1 MGYNLNRDFIL
12 KGVTVKKIALSDH
25 FTFGRLLHFT
35 LPSIVMMVFTSIYG
49 VVDGIFVSNFAG
61 KTAFAAINLIMP
73 YLMLFGTLGFM
84 LGTGGTAL
92 ISMTLGMGDKRKAN
106 GLFSMLTY
114 VAIIGGVVLTV
125 ISLLLLRPAAKA
137 LGAEGEI
144 LAHCVTYGTIVQL
157 ALPAYVLQFTY
168 QSFCVAAEKPNL
180 SLGMT
185 VASGVCNMVL
195 DALFVGLFRWGL
207 VGAAAATAI
216 SQVLGG
222 IIPLVY
228 FARPNPSLL
237 RLGSPVLDFKAL
249 LRACTNGSSEL
260 MSNLSMSLVCM
271 LYNLQLM
278 KYAGEDGIAAYGV
291 IMYVN
296 FIFISVFIGF
306 SIGSAPL
313 VGYHHGA
320 GNHEELRNLLRK
332 GIMVLSALALLMTV
346 AGELLAK
353 PLAQIFVSYDRA
365 LMDMTVRGFRIYT
378 ISFLLCGFNIY
389 GSSFFTALNNGLI
402 SALISFIRSLVCQ
415 TAAVLILP
423 LWLDL
428 DGIWWSIVAAELIA
442 LTLTTV
448 FLFAFRKKYHY

>member
-1 MGYNLNRDFIL
+1 M
-12 KGVTVKKIALSDH
+12 KKIALSDH
-25 FTFGRLLHFT
+25 FTYGRLLRFT
-35 LPSIVMMVFTSIYG
+35 MPSIVMMVFTSIYG

-92 ISMTLGMGDKRKAN
+92 ISMTLGMGDRKKAN

-114 VAIIGGVVLTV
+114 VCIIGGVVLTAL
-125 ISLLLLRPAAKA
+125 SLLLLRPAAKA
-137 LGAEGEI
+137 LGAAGEM
-144 LAHCVTYGTIVQL
+144 LEHCVLYGTIVQL
-157 ALPAYVLQFTY
+157 ALPAYVLQFAY

-195 DALFVGLFRWGL
+195 DALFVGFFRWGL

-222 IIPLVY
+222 AIPLIY
-228 FARPNPSLL
+228 FARPNSSLL
-237 RLGSPVLDFKAL
+237 RLGRATLDFKAL

-260 MSNLSMSLVCM
+260 MSNLSMSLVSM

-320 GNHEELRNLLRK
+320 NNRTELKNLLRK
-332 GIMVLSALALLMTV
+332 GITVLLVLAVLMTV
-346 AGELLAK
+346 AGELLAG
-353 PLAQIFVSYDRA
+353 PLARIFVSYDEN
-365 LMDMTVRGFRIYT
+365 LMTMTVHGFMIYT
-378 ISFLLCGFNIY
+378 LSFLLCGFNIY

-402 SALISFIRSLVCQ
+402 SALISFIRTLVCQ
-415 TAAVLILP
+415 TAAVLLLP
-423 LWLDL
+423 LWLGL

-442 LTLTTV
+442 LTLTMV
-448 FLFAFRKKYHY
+448 FLVVFRKKYHY